1 MIAHLLQTA
10 GRCVGMTTTSGI
22 TIDGVLAKAVDAS
35 GPRSAR
41 VVLNDPSVDAAVLE
55 TARGG
60 MLREGLAY
68 DLADVGVVLN
78 VTSDHLGI
86 RGVDTLS
93 QLAKLKS
100 VVIRGVRRRGLC
112 VLNADDPRTR
122 RMASVARGRVA
133 WFTVEPLT
141 AELREHIAAGGMVA
155 ALESDD
161 LLVLHEGGERIPLLP
176 ADRMPATFGGIARFN
191 VPNALAAAL
200 AARGNGL
207 PVDTVVDGLSTFRSD
222 YDQNP
227 GRFNVTD
234 APGFTAIVDYAH
246 NPAALHAL
254 GSAVTQLAAA
264 SPGGRRIG
272 VLSTPGDRRDED
284 ILEIGRIA
292 AQYFDDLVFREKPD
306 GRGRAAGGVV
316 ALLQEGA
323 IEGGMSPERIQI
335 VFDETAAMETA
346 LLMASPADIVAMT
359 VTDVD
364 GVWHQVQAFR
374 PERVDV

>member
-1 MIAHLLQTA
+1 
-10 GRCVGMTTTSGI
+10 
-22 TIDGVLAKAVDAS
+22 
-35 GPRSAR
+35 
-41 VVLNDPSVDAAVLE
+41 
-55 TARGG
+55 
-60 MLREGLAY
+60 
-68 DLADVGVVLN
+68 
-78 VTSDHLGI
+78 
-86 RGVDTLS
+86 
-93 QLAKLKS
+93 
-100 VVIRGVRRRGLC
+100 VIRNVRRRGLC

-122 RMASVARGRVA
+122 RMAAVARGRVA

-141 AELREHIAAGGMVA
+141 AELREHIAAGGLVA

-161 LLVLHEGGERIPLLP
+161 LLVLHEGGERIPLLA

-191 VPNALAAAL
+191 LPNALAAAL

-207 PVDTVVDGLSTFRSD
+207 AVDTIVEGLSTFRSD

-323 IEGGMSPERIQI
+323 IDAGMPPERIQI

-346 LLMASPADIVAMT
+346 LQMAGPADIVAMT